1 LEVVSENI
9 RRILVTQRRS
19 EIIKAHEES
28 IVKSAVNEGHV
39 RIYKG
44 TDEVAE

>member
-1 LEVVSENI
+1 VVSENI

-28 IVKSAVNEGHV
+28 IVKNAVNEGHV

-44 TDEVAE
+44 ADEAAE